1 MIEKEP
7 NLEIYGDIRKQSD
20 KLKKTI
26 SKPQNINSII
36 RISGDKSISH
46 RAAILNAMAE
56 GTAEVKNFCVGDD
69 QESVIRC
76 LKSLGTKITHRI
88 DHQDNHPIHSFTIIG
103 NGKYGFKEPESSLDC
118 GNSGT
123 CMRLISGLLA
133 GQKFNT
139 LLTGDDSLSKRPMN
153 RIANPLKLMGANIRS
168 LNNSSNDE
176 VRAPFEII
184 GSDLN
189 SINYK
194 SPVSSAQVKS
204 CVLIAGAYANGV
216 TTITEPSKSR
226 DHTERMM
233 KAMGAEIEIT
243 DKKISIENSK
253 LKAQSVVIPGDIS
266 SAAFWIILASCHKN
280 AELFIPNI
288 GLNPTRTGI
297 LEVLTEMGANI
308 NISNQ
313 KTELGEPR
321 GDLTVK
327 SSNLTGI
334 TIEGSIIPKIIDEIP
349 ILSLAA
355 CFASGKTVIK
365 DAQELRVKESD
376 RIKATVQGLFKLGAD
391 ISETNDG
398 MIIKNSPNL
407 KGSEVNSHGDHRI
420 AMMLGISG
428 LLTEGQTTIT
438 NAEAANISYPNFW
451 DQIDNF

>member
-1 MIEKEP
+1 M
-7 NLEIYGDIRKQSD
+7 
-20 KLKKTI
+20 KKTI
-26 SKPQNINSII
+26 SKPPNINSTI

-56 GTAEVKNFCVGDD
+56 GTSEVKNFCVGDD
-69 QESVIRC
+69 QESIIRC
-76 LKSLGTKITHRI
+76 LRSLGTNISHTI
-88 DHQDNHPIHSFTIIG
+88 NYQDNHPIHTFTIIG
-103 NGKYGFKEPESSLDC
+103 NGKHGFKEPKSPLDC

-139 LLTGDDSLSKRPMN
+139 LLIGDDSLSKRPMN
-153 RIANPLKLMGANIRS
+153 RIANPLKLMGTTITP
-168 LNNSSNDE
+168 LNNSSTDE
-176 VRAPFEII
+176 IMAPFEIK
-184 GSDLN
+184 GSNLN

-204 CVLIAGAYANGV
+204 CILIAGAYAKGI

-233 KAMGAEIEIT
+233 KAMGAEIEIN
-243 DKKISIENSK
+243 DKEISIKNSK
-253 LKAQSVVIPGDIS
+253 LKAQNIVIPGDIS
-266 SAAFWIILASCHKN
+266 SAAFWIILAACHKK
-280 AELFIPNI
+280 AELLIPNI

-297 LEVLTEMGANI
+297 LEVLTKMGANI

-321 GDLTVK
+321 GDLIIK
-327 SSNLTGI
+327 SSNLKGI

-355 CFASGKTVIK
+355 CFASGETIIK

-376 RIKATVQGLFKLGAD
+376 RIKATVQELFKLGAN
-391 ISETNDG
+391 ISETKDG
-398 MIIKNSPNL
+398 MIIKNSPKLN
-407 KGSEVNSHGDHRI
+407 GSEVNSHGDHRI

-428 LLTEGQTTIT
+428 LLAEDQTTIT
-438 NAEAANISYPNFW
+438 NAEAANISYPDFW

>member
-1 MIEKEP
+1 MTGKKT
-7 NLEIYGDIRKQSD
+7 NLKIYGDTRKQSD
-20 KLKKTI
+20 KLKKII
-26 SKPQNINSII
+26 SKPPNINSTI

-46 RAAILNAMAE
+46 RAAILNAMAK
-56 GTAEVKNFCVGDD
+56 GTAEVENFCVGDD

-76 LKSLGTKITHRI
+76 LKSLGTKITHTI
-88 DHQDNHPIHSFTIIG
+88 NYKDNHPIHSFTIIG
-103 NGKYGFKEPESSLDC
+103 NGKNGFKEPKSPLDC

-139 LLTGDDSLSKRPMN
+139 LVIGDDSLSKRPMN
-153 RIANPLKLMGANIRS
+153 RIANPLKLMGANIRP
-168 LNNSSNDE
+168 LNNLSKDE
-176 VRAPFEII
+176 IRAPFEIK
-184 GSDLN
+184 GSNLN

-204 CVLIAGAYANGV
+204 CILIAGAYADGI

-253 LKAQSVVIPGDIS
+253 LTAQNVVIPGDIS
-266 SAAFWIILASCHKN
+266 SAAFWIILAACHKN

-297 LEVLTEMGANI
+297 LEVLIKMGAKI
-308 NISNQ
+308 DISNQ

-321 GDLTVK
+321 GDLTVQ

-355 CFASGKTVIK
+355 CFASGETVIK

-391 ISETNDG
+391 ISETEDG

-407 KGSEVNSHGDHRI
+407 QGSEVSSHGDHRI

-428 LLTEGQTTIT
+428 LLTKGQTIIT

>member
-1 MIEKEP
+1 MTGKKT
-7 NLEIYGDIRKQSD
+7 NLKIYGDTRKQSD
-20 KLKKTI
+20 KLKKII
-26 SKPQNINSII
+26 SKPPNINSTI

-56 GTAEVKNFCVGDD
+56 GTAEVENFCVGDD

-76 LKSLGTKITHRI
+76 MESLGTKITHTI
-88 DHQDNHPIHSFTIIG
+88 NYKDNHPIHSFTIIG
-103 NGKYGFKEPESSLDC
+103 NGKNGFKEPKSPLDC

-133 GQKFNT
+133 GQKFDT
-139 LLTGDDSLSKRPMN
+139 LVIGDDSLSKRPMN
-153 RIANPLKLMGANIRS
+153 RIANPLKLMGANIRP
-168 LNNSSNDE
+168 LNNLSKDE
-176 VRAPFEII
+176 IRAPFEIK
-184 GSDLN
+184 GSNLN

-204 CVLIAGAYANGV
+204 CILIAGAYADGI
-216 TTITEPSKSR
+216 TTIIEPSKSR

-233 KAMGAEIEIT
+233 KAMGAKIEIT

-253 LKAQSVVIPGDIS
+253 LTAQNVVIPGDIS
-266 SAAFWIILASCHKN
+266 SAAFWIILAACHKN

-297 LEVLTEMGANI
+297 LEVLTEMGAKI
-308 NISNQ
+308 DISNQ

-321 GDLTVK
+321 GDLTVQ

-355 CFASGKTVIK
+355 CFASGETVIK

-391 ISETNDG
+391 ISETEDG

-407 KGSEVNSHGDHRI
+407 QGSEVSSHGDHRI

-428 LLTEGQTTIT
+428 LLTKGQTIIT

>member
-1 MIEKEP
+1 MTGKKT
-7 NLEIYGDIRKQSD
+7 NLKIYGDTRKQSD
-20 KLKKTI
+20 KLKKII
-26 SKPQNINSII
+26 SKPPNINSTI

-56 GTAEVKNFCVGDD
+56 GTAEVENFCVGDD

-76 LKSLGTKITHRI
+76 LESLGTKITHTI
-88 DHQDNHPIHSFTIIG
+88 NYKDNHPIHSFTIIG
-103 NGKYGFKEPESSLDC
+103 NGKNGFKEPKSPLDC

-133 GQKFNT
+133 GQKFDT
-139 LLTGDDSLSKRPMN
+139 LVIGDDSLSKRPMN
-153 RIANPLKLMGANIRS
+153 RIANPLKLMGANIRP
-168 LNNSSNDE
+168 LNNLSKDE
-176 VRAPFEII
+176 IRAPFEIK
-184 GSDLN
+184 GSNLN

-204 CVLIAGAYANGV
+204 CILIAGAYADGI

-233 KAMGAEIEIT
+233 KAMGAKIEIT

-253 LKAQSVVIPGDIS
+253 LTAQNVVIPGDIS
-266 SAAFWIILASCHKN
+266 SAAFWIILAACHKN

-297 LEVLTEMGANI
+297 LEVLTEMGAKI
-308 NISNQ
+308 DISNQ

-321 GDLTVK
+321 GDLTVQ

-355 CFASGKTVIK
+355 CFASGETVIK

-391 ISETNDG
+391 ISETEDG

-407 KGSEVNSHGDHRI
+407 QGSEVSSHGDHRI

-428 LLTEGQTTIT
+428 LLTKGQTIIT

>member
-1 MIEKEP
+1 MTGKEP
-7 NLEIYGDIRKQSD
+7 NLKIYGDTRKQSD
-20 KLKKTI
+20 KLKKII
-26 SKPQNINSII
+26 SRPPNINSTI

-76 LKSLGTKITHRI
+76 LKSLGTKITHTI
-88 DHQDNHPIHSFTIIG
+88 NYKDNHPIHSFTIIG
-103 NGKYGFKEPESSLDC
+103 NGKNGFKEPKSPLDC

-139 LLTGDDSLSKRPMN
+139 LVIGDDSLSKRPMN
-153 RIANPLKLMGANIRS
+153 RIANPLKLMGANIRP
-168 LNNSSNDE
+168 LNNLSKDE
-176 VRAPFEII
+176 IRAPFEIK
-184 GSDLN
+184 GSNLN

-204 CVLIAGAYANGV
+204 CILIAGAYADGI

-253 LKAQSVVIPGDIS
+253 LTAQNVVIPGDIS
-266 SAAFWIILASCHKN
+266 SAAFWIILAACHKN

-297 LEVLTEMGANI
+297 LEVLTKMGAKI
-308 NISNQ
+308 AISNQ

-321 GDLTVK
+321 GDLTVQ

-355 CFASGKTVIK
+355 CFASGETVIK

-391 ISETNDG
+391 ISETEDG

-407 KGSEVNSHGDHRI
+407 KGSEVSSHGDHRI

-428 LLTEGQTTIT
+428 LLTKGQTIIT

>member
-1 MIEKEP
+1 MIEKKP

-46 RAAILNAMAE
+46 RAAILNAMAK
-56 GTAEVKNFCVGDD
+56 GTAEVINFCVGDD

-88 DHQDNHPIHSFTIIG
+88 DQQDNHPIHSFTIIG

-139 LLTGDDSLSKRPMN
+139 LLTGDNSLSKRPMN

-204 CVLIAGAYANGV
+204 CILIAGAYANGV

-243 DKKISIENSK
+243 D
-253 LKAQSVVIPGDIS
+253 
-266 SAAFWIILASCHKN
+266 
-280 AELFIPNI
+280 
-288 GLNPTRTGI
+288 R
-297 LEVLTEMGANI
+297 
-308 NISNQ
+308 
-313 KTELGEPR
+313 
-321 GDLTVK
+321 
-327 SSNLTGI
+327 
-334 TIEGSIIPKIIDEIP
+334 
-349 ILSLAA
+349 
-355 CFASGKTVIK
+355 
-365 DAQELRVKESD
+365 
-376 RIKATVQGLFKLGAD
+376 
-391 ISETNDG
+391 
-398 MIIKNSPNL
+398 
-407 KGSEVNSHGDHRI
+407 
-420 AMMLGISG
+420 
-428 LLTEGQTTIT
+428 
-438 NAEAANISYPNFW
+438 
-451 DQIDNF
+451 